1 MKKTVLFIIS
11 MMMVFCADVC
21 AQNLSKDAKKQIKK
35 MEKEGWVVNPGSLSL
50 AEQYKKVY
58 AANSEFNDD
67 GSMRWIIGQGKS
79 TGTAY
84 NSVRKAAVTAAK
96 AEIASSIQEEI
107 AGSTDQGLANE
118 EGESDG
124 GSSMERTLSGAKTKF
139 AQSLKNAE
147 ILMECHRDLG
157 RGRVEVQVTV
167 ACKRDSARKQLKDL
181 LDEKMGWKK

>member
-1 MKKTVLFIIS
+1 MKKTVFLIVSMFMMACIS
-11 MMMVFCADVC
+11 IS

-50 AEQYKKVY
+50 TEQYKKVY
-58 AANSEFNDD
+58 AANSEFNED

-84 NSVRKAAVTAAK
+84 NAVRKAAITAAK
-96 AEIASSIQEEI
+96 VEIASSMQEEI
-107 AGSTDQGLANE
+107 AGSTDQGLGNE
-118 EGESDG
+118 EGAPEG
-124 GSSMERTLSGAKTKF
+124 GTSMERTLSGAKTKF
-139 AQSLKNAE
+139 AQSLSNSE
-147 ILMECHRDLG
+147 VLMECHRDLG

-167 ACKRDSARKQLKDL
+167 ACKRDAARKQLKDL

>member
-1 MKKTVLFIIS
+1 MKKTIWLIIS
-11 MMMVFCADVC
+11 MMIMACISIS
-21 AQNLSKDAKKQIKK
+21 AQTLSKDAKKQIKK

-50 AEQYKKVY
+50 TEQYKKVY
-58 AANSEFNDD
+58 AANNEFNED
-67 GSMRWIIGQGKS
+67 GSTRWIIGQGKS

-84 NSVRKAAVTAAK
+84 NSVRKAAMTAAK
-96 AEIASSIQEEI
+96 TEIASSIQEEI
-107 AGSTDQGLANE
+107 AGSTDQGMANE
-118 EGESDG
+118 EGEADG

-147 ILMECHRDLG
+147 VLMECHRDLG

-167 ACKRDSARKQLKDL
+167 ACKRDVARKQLKDL